1 MEAQYREVAERAGAD
16 ADALLA
22 ERRGTGAQDAA
33 VADMGEAEREAMI
46 QSMVDGLAERL
57 AENPEDVDGWL
68 RLGRSRLVLGEDEA
82 AIEAYAR
89 ARALAPDNPDA
100 LLGEAEAR
108 LAAADRVQGVP
119 VVSAT
124 LSDLLRQVADLQPEN
139 PQPHWYL
146 GLRALQQGE
155 IGAARA
161 SWETVLA
168 LLGPENPSY
177 AAVKEQIEALP
188 PAGG

>member
-1 MEAQYREVAERAGAD
+1 
-16 ADALLA
+16 
-22 ERRGTGAQDAA
+22 
-33 VADMGEAEREAMI
+33 
-46 QSMVDGLAERL
+46 
-57 AENPEDVDGWL
+57 
-68 RLGRSRLVLGEDEA
+68 VLGEGEG

-89 ARALAPDNPDA
+89 ARALEPDNPDA

-108 LAAADRVQGVP
+108 LAAADRIQGVP
-119 VVSAT
+119 MVSAT

-146 GLRALQQGE
+146 GLHALQHGD
-155 IGAARA
+155 IGAARER
-161 SWETVLA
+161 WETVLT

-188 PAGG
+188 PTGG